1 MFRDLTPMPLL
12 AATMT
17 RNLRASRQVLS
28 AWRALGASLFL
39 AVAVPAAV
47 EAQLPVPP
55 DTVSMVNRGSRTYS
69 APDGTVSRDS
79 AFATVIVRQLAG
91 LTLAPSRAQAAPPAI
106 GLALAHVLTN
116 TGTVNDAFA
125 LS

>member
-17 RNLRASRQVLS
+17 RNVRASRQGLS

-39 AVAVPAAV
+39 AVAIPAAV

-55 DTVSMVNRGSRTYS
+55 DTVSMVNRASLTYS

-79 AFATVIVRQLAG
+79 AFATVIFRQLAG
-91 LTLAPSRAQAAPPAI
+91 LPAAPSRAQAGPPASRR
-106 GLALAHVLTN
+106 ALAHVLTN
-116 TGTVNDAFA
+116 TGTANDAFA
-125 LS
+125 